1 MFVKKKIL
9 RNLKSKIRNLRFC
22 ASFRKDDYKEIE
34 NFYKYLR
41 FFKKKELSE
50 RANYVKK
57 IDYNLLQELED
68 KGFVKINL
76 EQFIEDKDFFNNLEK
91 LRLNYSKIDWTKI
104 GKGTEKESFLKSIDI
119 EIDENIKK
127 ISDPFID
134 IISAYT
140 KYLPIMIGAAYWYS
154 PNKSS
159 NLTGSRSLHLD
170 PDDYKQLKIFIPVE
184 NITNDN
190 GPLNVVDAKQSR
202 AIYDRLIND
211 KVIIKRNQKISD
223 EFANQNFKIKLNELI
238 MSRNEVYLV
247 DTCRCYHFGSR
258 RSLKSRKLIFLHFT
272 PPFSAKSP
280 LFFRNLEKKNIFSN
294 RKEQLIYSFQ
304 KNVINHYKAKEYIK
318 I

>member
-1 MFVKKKIL
+1 
-9 RNLKSKIRNLRFC
+9 
-22 ASFRKDDYKEIE
+22 
-34 NFYKYLR
+34 
-41 FFKKKELSE
+41 
-50 RANYVKK
+50 
-57 IDYNLLQELED
+57 
-68 KGFVKINL
+68 
-76 EQFIEDKDFFNNLEK
+76 
-91 LRLNYSKIDWTKI
+91 
-104 GKGTEKESFLKSIDI
+104 
-119 EIDENIKK
+119 
-127 ISDPFID
+127 
-134 IISAYT
+134 
-140 KYLPIMIGAAYWYS
+140 MIGAAYWYS